1 MSNMTFVRILCNG
14 GDGIFTGDI
23 IVRTISEQKEPLQNV
38 TIKIFQRKNHQNF
51 LIHESKTD
59 TKGISKKI
67 NLESPDTSLSLTP
80 LSTTSP
86 YAKYNF
92 HISKDG
98 YISEIRNGIHIF
110 SGIDS
115 TLEIVMQK
123 NSSEEDHMNTIDME
137 EHILVKNKGE
147 TQC

>member
-1 MSNMTFVRILCNG
+1 MSNKTFVRILCNG

-23 IVRTISEQKEPLQNV
+23 IVRTVSEQKEPLQNV

-59 TKGISKKI
+59 KKGSSKKI
-67 NLESPDTSLSLTP
+67 SLESPDTTLSLTP
-80 LSTTSP
+80 LFTVPP

-92 HISKDG
+92 HIAKDG

-115 TLEIVMQK
+115 TLEIVMKK
-123 NSSEEDHMNTIDME
+123 NNSKKDQMNTIDME
-137 EHILVKNKGE
+137 EHILLKNKGE